1 MLIVNSLC
9 HISFYYFF
17 FFSSRRRHTRCA
29 LVTGVQ
35 TCALPIFLQQE
46 KRCVDD
52 QAPEQQEPGPAA
64 NSTALAASRL
74 RMRSRLLRRYKAA
87 PARNQPAGR
96 PSALDRC
103 AAGTA
108 GDDRLQLR
116 AYRHFLQRTV
126 RSENAPHVLASE

>member
-1 MLIVNSLC
+1 MAGDHV
-9 HISFYYFF
+9 
-17 FFSSRRRHTRCA
+17 
-29 LVTGVQ
+29 
-35 TCALPIFLQQE
+35 LQQE

-116 AYRHFLQRTV
+116 A
-126 RSENAPHVLASE
+126 RSEERRVGQEGVRTCRSRWAPYK

>member
-1 MLIVNSLC
+1 MAGDHV
-9 HISFYYFF
+9 
-17 FFSSRRRHTRCA
+17 
-29 LVTGVQ
+29 
-35 TCALPIFLQQE
+35 LQQE

-87 PARNQPAGR
+87 PARNQPARR
-96 PSALDRC
+96 PSALGSC

-108 GDDRLQLR
+108 GDERPQLR
-116 AYRHFLQRTV
+116 AYRHLLPLTV
-126 RSENAPHVLASE
+126 RRPTAPHVLATD